1 LLKDFRCGNL
11 FVFGDNENGIYKK
24 NEIQGAI
31 MALKLDGY
39 AGSGSFAHGIHPPDY
54 KALSKNAA
62 IRVMPTPDMVVLS
75 LHQNIGGPCEPLV
88 KPRQTVAWGELIG
101 KGSSFVSTTL
111 HASVPGI
118 VQRSMRVTLAN
129 GRHMDTLPIK
139 TQGEIPSG
147 KDLWDETFGG
157 NWPTNGLED
166 YDPTQ
171 ISRDINDAGLVGLGG
186 AAFPTHVKI
195 MPSDKKPIH
204 TLIVNGCECEPYL
217 TADYRLMIEAPAPI
231 VSGALLAARSLG
243 AKRIVIGV
251 EDNKMPAVAAL
262 KKAADGTGIQV
273 AVLKTKYPQGS
284 EKHLI
289 QAVIKRQVP
298 LGGLP
303 SDVGVA
309 ISNVGTLAAVARAV
323 IHKKPLTHRVIS
335 VTGGGIVNPSNV
347 LAPIGV
353 SFGAL
358 VDFCGGLRTDAARMV
373 AGGPMMGFAFTNTDT
388 PVTKGTSGLTVMSRD
403 EVVAGEETNCVRCG
417 KCVDVCPMRLVPTKI
432 AMAARYQDIPLSRRY
447 NIMACFECGSCAYT
461 CPAHIPLV
469 QLIRAGKAS
478 VAAADRG

>member
-1 LLKDFRCGNL
+1 MG
-11 FVFGDNENGIYKK
+11 
-24 NEIQGAI
+24 
-31 MALKLDGY
+31 LKLEGY
-39 AGSGSFAHGIHPPDY
+39 AGSGTFAHGVHPPDN
-54 KALSKNAA
+54 KALSKDAA
-62 IRVMPTPDMVVLS
+62 IRVLPTPEIVVLS
-75 LHQNIGGPCEPLV
+75 LHQNIGGPCDPMV
-88 KPRQTVAWGELIG
+88 KPRQTVQWGELIG
-101 KGSSFVSTTL
+101 KGSTFVSTTL

-118 VQRSMRVTLAN
+118 VQRPVRVTLAN

-139 TQGEIPSG
+139 TEGELPLG
-147 KDLWDETFGG
+147 QDLWDEIFGG
-157 NWPTNGLED
+157 DWPTTGLNAYE
-166 YDPTQ
+166 PAQ

-195 MPSDKKPIH
+195 TPGDKKPIH

-217 TADYRLMIEAPAPI
+217 TSDYRLMVEAPAPI
-231 VSGALLAARSLG
+231 ITGALLAGRSVG

-251 EDNKMPAVAAL
+251 EDNKMPAIAAL
-262 KKAADGTGIQV
+262 KKATDGTGIQI
-273 AVLKTKYPQGS
+273 AVVKTKYPQGS

-309 ISNVGTLAAVARAV
+309 MSNVGTMAAVARAV

-335 VTGGGIVNPSNV
+335 ITGGGIVNPSNV

-358 VDFCGGLRTDAARMV
+358 IDFCGGLAPDAARMV
-373 AGGPMMGFAFTNTDT
+373 AGGPMMGFAFTNPNT
-388 PVTKGTSGLTVMSRD
+388 PVTKGTGGLTVMTRD
-403 EVVAGEETNCVRCG
+403 EVKAGEETACVRCG
-417 KCVDVCPMRLVPTKI
+417 KCVDVCPMNLVPTKI
-432 AMAARYQDIPLSRRY
+432 AMASRHQDIALSRRY

-469 QLIRAGKAS
+469 QLIRSGKAR
-478 VAAADRG
+478 VAATDRG

>member
-1 LLKDFRCGNL
+1 
-11 FVFGDNENGIYKK
+11 
-24 NEIQGAI
+24 
-31 MALKLDGY
+31 MALNLDGFE
-39 AGSGSFAHGIHPPDY
+39 GCGTFAHGIHPPDR
-54 KALSKNAA
+54 KALSKDAA
-62 IRVMPTPDMVVLS
+62 IRVMPTPDSVVLS

-88 KPRQTVAWGELIG
+88 KPRQAVAWGELIG
-101 KGSSFVSTTL
+101 KGTSFVSTTL

-118 VQRSMRVTLAN
+118 VQRLMRVTLAN

-139 TQGEIPSG
+139 AQGEIPSG
-147 KDLWDETFGG
+147 QALWDEIFGG
-157 NWPTNGLED
+157 TWPTAGLD
-166 YDPTQ
+166 SYDPVQ

-217 TADYRLMIEAPAPI
+217 TSDYRLMVEAPAPI
-231 VSGALLAARSLG
+231 VTGALLAGRSLG
-243 AKRIVIGV
+243 ARRIVIGV
-251 EDNKMPAVAAL
+251 EDNKMPAVEALRTAAE
-262 KKAADGTGIQV
+262 GTGIQI

-289 QAVIKRQVP
+289 QAVVKRQVP

-309 ISNVGTLAAVARAV
+309 ISNVGTMAAVARAV
-323 IHKKPLTHRVIS
+323 IHQQPLTHRVIS

-358 VDFCGGLRTDAARMV
+358 VDFCGGLRPDAARMV
-373 AGGPMMGFAFTNTDT
+373 AGGPMMGFAFTNPDT
-388 PVTKGTSGLTVMSRD
+388 PVTKGTSGLTVMNRD
-403 EVVAGEETNCVRCG
+403 EVAAGEETVCVRCG
-417 KCVDVCPMRLVPTKI
+417 KCVDVCPMHLVPTKI
-432 AMAARYQDIPLSRRY
+432 AMASRHQDIALSRRY

-469 QLIRAGKAS
+469 QLIRAGKAR
-478 VAAADRG
+478 VIAADRG